1 MIIKFENKF
10 TVIFESTLYSIHL
23 GYLCK
28 MDSAIK
34 RQQHTPKKEKTRS
47 ITYRLPVKLVE
58 AIEAEAMNSNISHNV
73 MARQILEK
81 YIQWDRFANKI
92 GIIPVP
98 KKILDTLG
106 IEMTS
111 GEINEIINVIKPVIK
126 DTVLFIKGKYDLKRC
141 IETLED
147 YMRASGMK
155 SDHRIEGDMHHF
167 IIQHELGSNWS
178 IFTQQLLQEIFKE
191 FLPDAK
197 MECQTTESTV
207 IASIALGGDF
217 SEHTY

>member
-1 MIIKFENKF
+1 
-10 TVIFESTLYSIHL
+10 
-23 GYLCK
+23 
-28 MDSAIK
+28 MDSSTIK
-34 RQQHTPKKEKTRS
+34 SQQHTPKKEKTRS
-47 ITYRLPVKLVE
+47 VTYRLPVKLVE
-58 AIEAEAMNSNISHNV
+58 EIETEAMNHSVSHNV

-81 YIQWDRFANKI
+81 YVQWDRFATKI

-106 IEMTS
+106 IEMTAE
-111 GEINEIINVIKPVIK
+111 EINEIINVIKPVIK

-155 SDHRIEGDMHHF
+155 SDHRVEGELHHF

-178 IFTQQLLQEIFKE
+178 IFTEQLLKEIFKE
-191 FLPDAK
+191 FLPDSEMK
-197 MECQTTESTV
+197 CQTTESTV
-207 IASIALGGDF
+207 IATIALGGDF
-217 SEHTY
+217 SEHEY

>member
-1 MIIKFENKF
+1 
-10 TVIFESTLYSIHL
+10 
-23 GYLCK
+23 
-28 MDSAIK
+28 MDSTIK

-47 ITYRLPVKLVE
+47 VTYRLPVKLVE
-58 AIEAEAMNSNISHNV
+58 EIEAEAMNKNISHNV

-81 YIQWDRFANKI
+81 YVQWDRFAEKI

-106 IEMTS
+106 IEMTAE
-111 GEINEIINVIKPVIK
+111 EINGIINIIKPIIK

-147 YMRASGMK
+147 YIRASGMK
-155 SDHRIEGDMHHF
+155 SDHRIEGELHHF
-167 IIQHELGSNWS
+167 IIQHELGGNWS
-178 IFTQQLLQEIFKE
+178 IFTEQLLQEIFKE
-191 FLPDAK
+191 FLPDSK
-197 MECQTTESTV
+197 MKCQTTESTV

-217 SEHTY
+217 SEHKY